1 MDNNAA
7 IDVCRKYIEA
17 KNCSYLAKEDQVVYY
32 SSDTG
37 RLKDFK
43 WHKMTLAQ
51 THRIIQSMYSSKPFN
66 INYLLQAFQEL
77 GKVYERG
84 ITSIDKTE
92 EGLFNYYENSDQDIL
107 DRVLDSLVSNL
118 LKNDYI
124 AVLIRD
130 LNTIFSNVKVD
141 LDLYDEGYTTKLY
154 AALEF
159 RGFDVRVQS
168 RRPRIDGVLTS
179 CALFG
184 SYKPKDVRYIT
195 LDNQQRIAEEV
206 IKEFK

>member
-37 RLKDFK
+37 RPKDFK

-51 THRIIQSMYSSKPFN
+51 THRIIQSMYSSKPFS

-84 ITSIDKTE
+84 VTSIDKTE

-118 LKNDYI
+118 LKNDYT
-124 AVLIRD
+124 ALFIRD
-130 LNTIFSNVKVD
+130 INIIFSIIKAD
-141 LDLYDEGYTTKLY
+141 LDLYDGYTAKLY

-168 RRPRIDGVLTS
+168 RRPRIDGALTS

-184 SYKPKDVRYIT
+184 SCKPKDVRFIT
-195 LDNQQRIAEEV
+195 PDNQQRIAKEV
-206 IKEFK
+206 LKEFK